1 MQSYTIQTESQGS
14 VDVTVDK
21 IGIDYW
27 TVSVM
32 KSDPLRLLTT
42 MGTVFFTR
50 DVKFTLAQV
59 LPE

>member
-27 TVSVM
+27 QISV
-32 KSDPLRLLTT
+32 KKNDPLRLLTT
-42 MGTVFFTR
+42 MGMVFFTR

>member
-27 TVSVM
+27 QISV
-32 KSDPLRLLTT
+32 KKNDPLRLLNA
-42 MGTVFFTR
+42 MGMVFFTR

>member
-27 TVSVM
+27 TVSV
-32 KSDPLRLLTT
+32 KKCDPLRLLT
-42 MGTVFFTR
+42 MAQIFFTR
-50 DVKFTLAQV
+50 DVQHTLKNII
-59 LPE
+59 PE